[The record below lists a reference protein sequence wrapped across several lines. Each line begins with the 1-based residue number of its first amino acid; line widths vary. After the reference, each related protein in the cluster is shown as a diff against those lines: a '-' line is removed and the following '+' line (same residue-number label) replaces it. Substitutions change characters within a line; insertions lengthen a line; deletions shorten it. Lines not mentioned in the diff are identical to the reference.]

1 MGAHSPRPI
10 LRLYPNEKENTNSPW
25 PILRLYARP
34 MAVTFDYT
42 FVIDGPN
49 EAHSVLELDF

>member
-10 LRLYPNEKENTNSPW
+10 LRLYRNEKENTNSPW

-49 EAHSVLELDF
+49 EAP